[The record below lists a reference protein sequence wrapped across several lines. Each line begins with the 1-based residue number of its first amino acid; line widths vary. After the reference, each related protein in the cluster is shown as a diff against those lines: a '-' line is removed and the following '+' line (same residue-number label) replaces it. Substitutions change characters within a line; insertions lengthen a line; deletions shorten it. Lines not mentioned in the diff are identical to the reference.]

1 MDAAPLSRWAARGG
15 ADSILTGLMLY
26 AITDRKRLSPEE
38 RIAREQL
45 LLDAANWSRSGVAWI
60 QMREKDLN
68 ARAQVALARDLLA
81 AIRQQPGS
89 STRLLINSR
98 PDVALAAGADGVHL
112 TSAKDTLTPDEVRA
126 IYRAAGAPRPWISIA
141 CHTPD
146 EAAAARHA
154 GVDCI
159 LFAPVFG
166 KSTRTAAGV
175 ELRLPGAGLEKLA
188 AACHAAEPVPVY
200 ALGGITEE
208 NAADCLA
215 AGATGIAAIRLMQQ
229 PPEVWRAFAG

>member
-1 MDAAPLSRWAARGG
+1 
-15 ADSILTGLMLY
+15 MLY
-26 AITDRKRLSPEE
+26 AITDRQRLSSNE
-38 RIAREQL
+38 RSAREQL
-45 LLDAANWSRSGVAWI
+45 VLDAASWARSGVAWI
-60 QMREKDLN
+60 QMREKDLD
-68 ARAQVALARDLLA
+68 ACAQVALARDLLA

-112 TSAKDTLTPDEVRA
+112 TSAPDTLTPDEVRG

-166 KSTRTAAGV
+166 KSLRTDAGA
-175 ELRLPGAGLEKLA
+175 EQRLPGAGLEKLA
-188 AACHAAEPVPVY
+188 AACHAAAPVPVY
-200 ALGGITEE
+200 ALGGVTEH
-208 NAADCLA
+208 NAAECLA
-215 AGATGIAAIRLMQQ
+215 AGAAGIAAIRLLQQ
-229 PPEVWRAFAG
+229 PPEAWRAFAE

>member
-1 MDAAPLSRWAARGG
+1 
-15 ADSILTGLMLY
+15 MLY

-38 RIAREQL
+38 RTAREQL
-45 LLDAANWSRSGVAWI
+45 LRDAANWARSGVAWI
-60 QMREKDLN
+60 QMREKDLD

-89 STRLLINSR
+89 PTRLLVNSR
-98 PDVALAAGADGVHL
+98 PDIALAAGADGVHL

-141 CHTPD
+141 CHTR
-146 EAAAARHA
+146 EEVAAARYE

-159 LFAPVFG
+159 LFSPVFG
-166 KSTRTAAGV
+166 KTFHNPTGV
-175 ELRLPGAGLEKLA
+175 EQRLPGAGLEELA

-200 ALGGITEE
+200 ALGGITEQ
-208 NAADCLA
+208 NAAECLT
-215 AGATGIAAIRLMQQ
+215 AGATGIAAIRLLQQ